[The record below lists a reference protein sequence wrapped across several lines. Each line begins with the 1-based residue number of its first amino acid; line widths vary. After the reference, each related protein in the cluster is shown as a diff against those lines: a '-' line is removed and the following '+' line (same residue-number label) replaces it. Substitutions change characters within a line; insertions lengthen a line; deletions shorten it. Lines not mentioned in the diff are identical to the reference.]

1 MQTYLFRDDQFFR
14 IRERCDPVAE
24 GVPLGELMIL
34 SRVIDVHM
42 LSAVRPYANHQE
54 QEMID
59 MMTRFLETRKG
70 AANAGVTPDQLLA
83 LLPPDV
89 KNQFETLQM
98 VIQSFAPGGSA

>member
-1 MQTYLFRDDQFFR
+1 MRNTLLRDP
-14 IRERCDPVAE
+14 C
-24 GVPLGELMIL
+24 
-34 SRVIDVHM
+34 
-42 LSAVRPYANHQE
+42 SAVRPPYANHQE

-89 KNQFETLQM
+89 KISLR
-98 VIQSFAPGGSA
+98 PCRW

>member
-1 MQTYLFRDDQFFR
+1 MMKICALD
-14 IRERCDPVAE
+14 AE
-24 GVPLGELMIL
+24 HTSPR
-34 SRVIDVHM
+34 SM